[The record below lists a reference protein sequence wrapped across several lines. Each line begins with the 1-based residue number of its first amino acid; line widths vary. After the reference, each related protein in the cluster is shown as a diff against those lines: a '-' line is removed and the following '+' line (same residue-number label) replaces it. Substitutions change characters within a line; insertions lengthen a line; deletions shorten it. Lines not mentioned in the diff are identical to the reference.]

1 MFGKQ
6 QFVWGLAANGS
17 CGGLWFFHKPFYG
30 AFSWL
35 TWLDYAAAK
44 WKMRKKQLQSKLS
57 SSAIARLG
65 EVDIK
70 LQLPRRTQQ
79 NFPQVS
85 GQLSATSLLYWLH
98 RYIKGLQ
105 GTGWN
110 NSSNYLIHVGN
121 NVFFFLGCTSKCHIL
136 WEVTVGLWH

>member
-1 MFGKQ
+1 
-6 QFVWGLAANGS
+6 
-17 CGGLWFFHKPFYG
+17 
-30 AFSWL
+30 
-35 TWLDYAAAK
+35 
-44 WKMRKKQLQSKLS
+44 MRKKLLQSKLS

-85 GQLSATSLLYWLH
+85 GQLSATFLLYRLH
-98 RYIKGLQ
+98 HHIKGLQ

-110 NSSNYLIHVGN
+110 NKSNYLIHVGN
-121 NVFFFLGCTSKCHIL
+121 NVFFSRVYKQMSHTLGSDSGTLTLIFPLSVLI
-136 WEVTVGLWH
+136 